1 MSELVH
7 EKPAL
12 RAVCDAWRA
21 QGQRIGFV
29 PTMGALHAGHMSLVD
44 AAREHGATRVAL
56 SIFVNPTQFGPQE
69 DFAKYPRTLTQDL
82 ALCAAKDLDVVY
94 APSVETLYPAGF
106 QSHVEVDQITQLWE
120 GTARPTHFQG
130 VTTVVAKLLNTV
142 GPCIAAFGRKDY
154 QQWRVIERMARDL
167 DMPVEILGCPILR
180 DQDGLAMSSRNRYL
194 SSSER
199 QRAVAIVTG
208 LRAANA
214 AYRAGER
221 READLSGVVRAGVEK
236 AFDSID
242 YVTLA
247 DAHSLVPCR
256 ERLDGPAVLLVAARI
271 GQTRLIDN
279 TVLGEDTLA

>member
-1 MSELVH
+1 MSELLH
-7 EKPAL
+7 DKPAL

-44 AAREHGATRVAL
+44 AARKHGATRVVL

-82 ALCAAKDLDVVY
+82 ALCDAAGLDVVY
-94 APSVETLYPAGF
+94 APSVDTLYPAGF
-106 QSHVEVDQITQLWE
+106 ASHVEVDQITRLWE
-120 GTARPTHFQG
+120 GTARPTHFRG
-130 VTTVVAKLLNTV
+130 VTTVVAKLLNMV

-221 READLSGVVRAGVEK
+221 RAAELSGLVRAGVQK

-242 YVTLA
+242 YVALA
-247 DAHSLVPCR
+247 DAHSLVPCP
-256 ERLDGPAVLLVAARI
+256 ERVDTAAVVLVAARL
-271 GQTRLIDN
+271 GRTRLIDN
-279 TVLGEDTLA
+279 ALLGEDALT